1 MTTTTRPSM
10 DSAKQSLV
18 VSRNSAHETT
28 PMRILDRAELEARGI
43 KYSASQLYRKER
55 EGTFPRVRIIVGF
68 TAGSAT
74 DITAR
79 LFAQKLNEAWKTP
92 EAPSSRALLKP
103 FAAAVATS
111 RADHSSPGL
120 GPEVRRRRWG
130 RGQQL

>member
-1 MTTTTRPSM
+1 MKLPRRNFLHLAAAAAALPTLSRTARAQAYPTRP
-10 DSAKQSLV
+10 
-18 VSRNSAHETT
+18 
-28 PMRILDRAELEARGI
+28 
-43 KYSASQLYRKER
+43 
-55 EGTFPRVRIIVGF
+55 VRIIVGF